1 MGDVRGRREQPEG
14 ENPKAAIEPSSTT
27 LPAALRFVISLAE
40 TSGGSLGATRPT
52 ASIAIRRAFFAVA
65 S

>member
-1 MGDVRGRREQPEG
+1 M
-14 ENPKAAIEPSSTT
+14 EPSSTT
-27 LPAALRFVISLAE
+27 LPAALRFVISCAE
-40 TSGGSLGATRPT
+40 TCGGSCGSTRPT